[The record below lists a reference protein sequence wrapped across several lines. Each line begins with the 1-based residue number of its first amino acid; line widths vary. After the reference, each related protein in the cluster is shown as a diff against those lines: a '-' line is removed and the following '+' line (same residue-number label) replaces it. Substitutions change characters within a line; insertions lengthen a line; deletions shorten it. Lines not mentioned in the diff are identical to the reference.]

1 MTRIRRAGTGLPAL
15 TLLLFGVSF
24 ALCAGQQVLTDDGR
38 EVLLREDGTW
48 EFLSSDRFA
57 NTDDGQR
64 VRLKQ
69 DGTWEYAGHAP
80 MALPTRVRTTELE
93 IRLQSAVIEVQEEKI
108 QKNKR
113 VKSQTVFQLRLQASP
128 LARGLIRITEQDTAL
143 IRITD
148 NNDREYAVVSIRP
161 APFELKPQ
169 AQITV
174 TIRADGS
181 PQWWK
186 NVKSMTIE
194 LGPGLFGLKEPV
206 VLRQDV
212 GDIEKKKVDG
222 FEA

>member
-1 MTRIRRAGTGLPAL
+1 MTRIRHAGHGILAL
-15 TLLLFGVSF
+15 TLLLFGADV
-24 ALCAGQQVLTDDGR
+24 ALSSGQRVLTDDGR

-48 EFLSSDRFA
+48 EFVSNDRFA

-80 MALPTRVRTTELE
+80 MASPTRVRTTELE
-93 IRLQSAVIEVQEEKI
+93 IRLQRAVIEVQEEKV

-113 VKSQTVFQLRLQASP
+113 VKSQTVFQLSLQASP
-128 LARGLIRITEQDTAL
+128 LARDVINITEQDAAL

-148 NNDREYAVVSIRP
+148 NNDRVYPVVSIRP

-169 AQITV
+169 AQMTV
-174 TIRADGS
+174 MIRADGS

-186 NVKSMTIE
+186 NVKYMKIE
-194 LGPGLFGLKEPV
+194 LGPGLFGLREPV
-206 VLRQDV
+206 TLRQDV